1 MAGSRS
7 GARAVSGDRAGHR
20 GGGVPRDR
28 AVERRAGGS
37 EQRGM
42 LILILVTPLL
52 FAYGEVRVRV
62 RVRNLPPIPI
72 KLAYNIAEGEKMDV
86 IKRLRAKRRESR
98 NVCTKLPL
106 VAGGTLGRPSAS
118 WDCGF
123 AQVEW
128 REIAER
134 TDIREPF
141 FWHKSETWA
150 RIGVRHV
157 TCRI

>member
-98 NVCTKLPL
+98 NVCTASYFT
-106 VAGGTLGRPSAS
+106 VARGGTLGRRAAS
-118 WDCGF
+118 WDCRG
-123 AQVEW
+123 AL
-128 REIAER
+128 
-134 TDIREPF
+134 
-141 FWHKSETWA
+141 
-150 RIGVRHV
+150 
-157 TCRI
+157 